1 MKGTNMEINN
11 VIEIEKQ
18 LQDLSKWLSEKFK
31 NVTQKIFTDEIKD
44 RMKHFD
50 DTEVVKIL
58 KEIDLCIK
66 ILKSPVYI
74 GLLGRYSHGKT
85 ALVNSLFSIQDDF
98 KLAEGEGIVTS
109 KITRVEF
116 ADIPNPKCFEYYRG
130 GSRSQIDIS
139 ALQESIR
146 GKKIEES
153 SDIDYYHMQM
163 PAKHNFSRLFENKLI
178 NLIDMPGLGGPYFKD
193 TEQTKKYIEKLD
205 MLLVVIKISEIEKA
219 SKVVDKYIDSMQA
232 QQLPMIPVITFF
244 DKWKVSDKYVKCK
257 KEEDVVDKI
266 RDQIDEYFPSLHRH
280 ITRIIAV
287 SSTSGFQIDSLRQ
300 MILNFIEEP
309 SFAIEKVQK
318 ENPQVFQKKV
328 RELQQ
333 ALDKLILITDKSLD
347 LLKTN
352 IETLLPLEGEFQN
365 FSKGFEKNKV
375 RLLKD
380 GKIKISRVTR
390 DIFTSVKDKAND
402 IRYKKTYD
410 EIIAATE
417 KLKNE
422 INKNAVKDLRE
433 EVDSTFIALQEK
445 IEENLEK
452 YIDKLELDSE
462 TKETLKKTAIDTIKD
477 SRIDLDDIAY
487 EPPDIRSDRL
497 TDFSKTA
504 VEVAFGMVKNP
515 QYLIPLGLG
524 LLLFFVGNK
533 SILGMSIPLGVVG
546 IILIIGTLVVGIM
559 LDNSA
564 KMKNFNN
571 SKNNIIDKL
580 INSFDRHKVEEVAY
594 NKLSEATNNLLE
606 IVAEGMSEDTS
617 KYGKDLKIVKET
629 SKEFKLKMENLKKYL
644 SREIEKLEIA

>member
-1 MKGTNMEINN
+1 MGPKRTFINH
-11 VIEIEKQ
+11 V
-18 LQDLSKWLSEKFK
+18 L
-31 NVTQKIFTDEIKD
+31 
-44 RMKHFD
+44 R
-50 DTEVVKIL
+50 
-58 KEIDLCIK
+58 
-66 ILKSPVYI
+66 
-74 GLLGRYSHGKT
+74 
-85 ALVNSLFSIQDDF
+85 
-98 KLAEGEGIVTS
+98 
-109 KITRVEF
+109 
-116 ADIPNPKCFEYYRG
+116 IP
-130 GSRSQIDIS
+130 
-139 ALQESIR
+139 
-146 GKKIEES
+146 
-153 SDIDYYHMQM
+153 
-163 PAKHNFSRLFENKLI
+163 
-178 NLIDMPGLGGPYFKD
+178 
-193 TEQTKKYIEKLD
+193 
-205 MLLVVIKISEIEKA
+205 
-219 SKVVDKYIDSMQA
+219 
-232 QQLPMIPVITFF
+232 
-244 DKWKVSDKYVKCK
+244 
-257 KEEDVVDKI
+257 
-266 RDQIDEYFPSLHRH
+266 
-280 ITRIIAV
+280 
-287 SSTSGFQIDSLRQ
+287 
-300 MILNFIEEP
+300 
-309 SFAIEKVQK
+309 
-318 ENPQVFQKKV
+318 
-328 RELQQ
+328 
-333 ALDKLILITDKSLD
+333 
-347 LLKTN
+347 
-352 IETLLPLEGEFQN
+352 
-365 FSKGFEKNKV
+365 
-375 RLLKD
+375 
-380 GKIKISRVTR
+380 